1 MAGAAQAAGRGP
13 SSDSLT
19 LDCFEMRGRS
29 MSEGVPRPGG
39 YLLGSSGRR
48 AT

>member
-1 MAGAAQAAGRGP
+1 MAGAAQAASRGA

-19 LDCFEMRGRS
+19 LDCFEMRRRS

-48 AT
+48 AA